1 MYTFNIPSS
10 SRDEFPSRSVPLT
23 ERLAVS
29 EYKLGETGI
38 TIPKGMIISIP
49 VYAMHK
55 DSKFF
60 PDPEKFDPDRF
71 IQKEKSKREQYTYL
85 PFGAGPRNCIGMRF
99 ALVEI
104 KVCLAYILANY
115 KISKCSQSS
124 QTKVNFRHI
133 C

>member
-1 MYTFNIPSS
+1 
-10 SRDEFPSRSVPLT
+10 T

-71 IQKEKSKREQYTYL
+71 NQKEKSKREQYTYL

-115 KISKCSQSS
+115 KISKCY